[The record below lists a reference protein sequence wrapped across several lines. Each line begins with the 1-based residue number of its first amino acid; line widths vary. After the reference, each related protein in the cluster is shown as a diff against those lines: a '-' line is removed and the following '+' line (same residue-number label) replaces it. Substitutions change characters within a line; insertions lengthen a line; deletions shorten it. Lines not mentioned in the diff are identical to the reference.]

1 MCVVD
6 ALGYPPIPVTG
17 TRLKK
22 SASLT
27 TAIARTNIALYK
39 QLHAAGWDTARL
51 VEARNCYEFA
61 TTLFAGHC
69 RASGKPFLA
78 HLVGS
83 ASILAALGAEP
94 TTVEAGLLHA
104 AYDQGDFGI
113 TRRRNR
119 RARVRGAIGDAA
131 EALVWQYHQLSWDDL
146 VPWIQDGFD
155 KLTTIEPAIV
165 LMRLA
170 NELDDNLDLEMR
182 YCHPAKDQ
190 HRTHRNSFVAMA
202 RALHQPELARAFEEA
217 YREADDGAW
226 ADCLSMKRTKSY
238 QLASPFGLR
247 LLELTRAI
255 IDAQRRWIGSAP
267 LRKVVSGAS
276 RGGAWATRSP
286 ASQDGQKE
294 IR

>member
-1 MCVVD
+1 
-6 ALGYPPIPVTG
+6 
-17 TRLKK
+17 LKK
-22 SASLT
+22 PAVLI
-27 TAIARTNIALYK
+27 TATARTNIALYK

-51 VEARNCYEFA
+51 VEIRNCYEFA

-78 HLVGS
+78 HLVGT

-94 TTVEAGLLHA
+94 TTVAAGLLHA
-104 AYDQGDFGI
+104 AYDQGDFGM
-113 TRRRNR
+113 TRWRNR
-119 RARVRGAIGDAA
+119 RARVRRAIGDAA
-131 EALVWQYHQLSWDDL
+131 EALVWQYHQLSWDNL
-146 VPWIQDGFD
+146 VARIQDGFD
-155 KLTTIEPAIV
+155 KLTTIDRAIV

-190 HRTHRNSFVAMA
+190 HRKRRDGIVEMA
-202 RALHQPELARAFEEA
+202 RALHQPKLARAFEEA
-217 YREADDGAW
+217 YREADDAEW
-226 ADCLSMKRTKSY
+226 ADSLSMKRTKSY

-247 LLELTRAI
+247 LLLLTRAI

-267 LRKVVSGAS
+267 LRKLVSGAS
-276 RGGAWATRSP
+276 RGGASATSSP